1 MEEGDKKVIRIEC
14 DNPDCVICQEGGV
27 VEVDEHQ
34 PWTAWTCPCCS
45 VVVVDQKEEG
55 SCKDGI
61 HKKRGKDE

>member
-34 PWTAWTCPCCS
+34 PWTAWTCPC
-45 VVVVDQKEEG
+45 VVQ
-55 SCKDGI
+55 
-61 HKKRGKDE
+61 

>member
-1 MEEGDKKVIRIEC
+1 MIRIEC
-14 DNPDCVICQEGGV
+14 DNPNCVICQEGGV

-61 HKKRGKDE
+61 YKKRGKDE